1 MRGSG
6 IESCGLRNL
15 LNYDG
20 TFHWHG
26 SASNVSGPAF
36 RAVNNLVPLLVSL
49 SRHIRVL
56 CTNERRLPTIAAAYA
71 LIYRPTAKQASESHL
86 ISLFHEWNRD
96 FRTRKARAPPLVQHI
111 TCCALCMGV
120 VDWHNCGTVPGALE
134 SGLGIGLGN
143 YLYFVT
149 LLVGMG
155 PL

>member
-6 IESCGLRNL
+6 IESCGLRHL
-15 LNYDG
+15 LKYDG
-20 TFHWHG
+20 TFHWHR
-26 SASNVSGPAF
+26 SASNVSGPAL
-36 RAVNNLVPLLVSL
+36 RAVNNLVSLLVSL
-49 SRHIRVL
+49 SPHIRVL
-56 CTNERRLPTIAAAYA
+56 CANESRLPTIAAAYA
-71 LIYRPTAKQASESHL
+71 PVYGPTAEQASESRL
-86 ISLFHEWNRD
+86 ISWFHERNRD
-96 FRTRKARAPPLVQHI
+96 LRTRKARAPPLVQHI